1 MLRQTP
7 FTLGEKIVHARRPEW
22 GEGVVDH
29 ATTISHDGKSAQ
41 RLIIRFANQ
50 GLVTLNTA
58 VAEVVRKDA
67 ADAMASSQTANSSS
81 LTNAWLS
88 ESTRK
93 NPAEALGALPDAMS
107 DPFASLPKR
116 LQATLESFKYN
127 PTQRNAKLPS
137 DPRKLFDWAMAQTK
151 LADPL
156 SKYTRHELE
165 EGYVRFTRNRDQHLR
180 ELVRAIKRQN
190 VPGAL
195 QEVLKT
201 VTTPAGRE
209 ALTQS
214 MQG

>member
-7 FTLGEKIVHARRPEW
+7 FTPGEKIVHTRRPEW

-29 ATTISHDGKSAQ
+29 ATTITHDGKSAQ
-41 RLIIRFANQ
+41 RLVIRFANQ

-67 ADAMASSQTANSSS
+67 ADAMASQTANSSS

-93 NPAEALGALPDAMS
+93 NPAEALGVLPEPMT
-107 DPFASLPKR
+107 DPFAPMAKR
-116 LQATLESFKYN
+116 LAATLDSFKYN

-151 LADPL
+151 LPDPL

-165 EGYVRFTRNRDQHLR
+165 EGFVRFTRNRDQHLKD
-180 ELVRAIKRQN
+180 LVRAIKRSN
-190 VPGAL
+190 TPGVL
-195 QEVLKT
+195 QDVLKAT
-201 VTTPAGRE
+201 NTPAGRE
-209 ALTQS
+209 ALTQA
-214 MQG
+214 MQ